1 MITAVILAGGL
12 GTRLQDTV
20 SELPK
25 PMAPINNRPFL
36 EYQIE
41 YWINQGVSKFIL
53 SVGYLRE
60 SIIEHFGNSYKNVP
74 IEYIQEKQQLGTG
87 GALLSATVDM
97 NEVFLLLNG
106 DTFMEVNLKTFYDF
120 HVNSQSNWTFA
131 LYKINHQDRYMGIK
145 LAPNG
150 KILSLNSNEDNK
162 YTYINGGV
170 YLINSK
176 VLSSFKY
183 KNGEKLSLENEILPA
198 YFSNGGDL
206 YGKEFKGKFI
216 DIGIPTDYFRAS
228 QILENY

>member
-60 SIIEHFGNSYKNVP
+60 CIIEHFGNSYKNVP

-131 LYKINHQDRYMGIK
+131 LYKMNHQDRYMGIK
-145 LAPNG
+145 LTPNG

>member
-131 LYKINHQDRYMGIK
+131 LYKMNHQDRYMGIK
-145 LAPNG
+145 LTPNG

-198 YFSNGGDL
+198 YFSNDGDL